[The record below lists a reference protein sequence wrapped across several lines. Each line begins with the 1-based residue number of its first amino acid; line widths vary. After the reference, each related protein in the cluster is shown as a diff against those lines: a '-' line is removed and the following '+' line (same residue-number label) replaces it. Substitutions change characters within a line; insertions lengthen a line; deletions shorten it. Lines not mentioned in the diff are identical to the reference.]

1 MFFET
6 WNTLAIDNNLKG
18 FEFFA
23 FIQGSKQLSE
33 LPVGMY
39 DRIVY
44 DALHDTYEQYSDFSF
59 TRYKNAIKMR
69 LGIPVKL
76 ANYSDYVSAA
86 ITRFNDLPNITP
98 CIDPMFD
105 HSPRS
110 SNRSI
115 ILHNNSPKLWRELCK
130 KTKEIVQ
137 TNSDKDNLLFI
148 KAWNEWGEGNYMEPD
163 SKYGK
168 AYIEEAGKVFK

>member
-1 MFFET
+1 
-6 WNTLAIDNNLKG
+6 
-18 FEFFA
+18 
-23 FIQGSKQLSE
+23 
-33 LPVGMY
+33 
-39 DRIVY
+39 
-44 DALHDTYEQYSDFSF
+44 
-59 TRYKNAIKMR
+59 MR

-86 ITRFNDLPNITP
+86 IKRFNDLPNITP